1 MKIMLS
7 QITPASSYKL
17 YRMARKLSSDLGRVN
32 FEVNVRAKGAK
43 VLSKDDA
50 ARIGS
55 KVDNILSSFLKELE
69 SEII

>member
-50 ARIGS
+50 ARIGAQ
-55 KVDNILSSFLKELE
+55 VDNILSSFLKELE